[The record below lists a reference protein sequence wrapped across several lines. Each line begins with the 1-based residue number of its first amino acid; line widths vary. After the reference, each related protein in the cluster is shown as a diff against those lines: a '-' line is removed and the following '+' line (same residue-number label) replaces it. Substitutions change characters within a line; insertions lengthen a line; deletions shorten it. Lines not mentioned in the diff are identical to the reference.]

1 MNKKLDLRT
10 ICMIGV
16 LTAVC
21 FAGNYARVK
30 LPMTIGGTSAF
41 TLGNITC
48 VLSGLLLG
56 PIGGLASGLGAALYD
71 CMDPAYIME
80 APLTFINKGAMG
92 LVAGAVTYA
101 GLRRKSE
108 PEQSGHET
116 GTVQEPSCRRYLIA
130 AILGALTYYVLYFGK
145 CFFYNG
151 LFLQGLTP
159 EAALLILP
167 AKLPT
172 SLFNGILAVVV
183 APPLALAIR
192 KAMERSGI
200 RSLA

>member
-1 MNKKLDLRT
+1 MKKKLDLRT
-10 ICMIGV
+10 ICMLGL

-21 FAGNYARVK
+21 FAGNYARIK
-30 LPMTIGGTSAF
+30 LPMAIGGTSAF

-48 VLSGLLLG
+48 VLSGLLMG

-71 CMDPAYIME
+71 CMDPAYLME
-80 APLTFINKGAMG
+80 APLTFINKGVMG
-92 LVAGAVTYA
+92 LVAGAVAYA
-101 GLRRKSE
+101 GAHRTGAFVRD
-108 PEQSGHET
+108 HE
-116 GTVQEPSCRRYLIA
+116 EPSAPPSYRRYLAA
-130 AILGALTYYVLYFGK
+130 AILGALTYYILYFNK

-151 LFLQGLTP
+151 LFVQGLTLK
-159 EAALLILP
+159 AALLILP

-183 APPLALAIR
+183 APPLASAIR

-200 RSLA
+200 HSLA